1 MMRGNRSAT
10 PEEMDAVVAAYD
22 RLTQLGKLVDGWYG
36 MDEKGRGPLG
46 KKIGP
51 KAIAGARKI
60 IAGRP
65 HLAALMWLF
74 PTEEGGILIE
84 ERDSARTENGG
95 PVPEAFISLEIDRGG
110 GCKIIWD
117 RDASDCPAA
126 LLDLPGMSSEGVS
139 VGNRDVMKALDRLT
153 RPRTGKILAHKP
165 IVDGIRF
172 DSELEARR
180 YRDLK
185 ADPAVRDLR
194 WQVPFAFEEDGKVI
208 FRWVS
213 DFIYRR
219 GDGPEIVEDVK
230 GMKTTLYRLK
240 KKLIEA
246 RHGFKIQEWPEP
258 QKKKRKPRS
267 KN

>member
-22 RLTQLGKLVDGWYG
+22 RLTQLGMLVDGWYG
-36 MDEKGRGPLG
+36 MDEKGLGPWG

-51 KAIAGARKI
+51 KAIAGARKLF
-60 IAGRP
+60 AGRP
-65 HLAALMWLF
+65 HLALMFTISPLN
-74 PTEEGGILIE
+74 EGGIFME
-84 ERDSARTENGG
+84 ARDSARASKGG
-95 PVPEAFISLEIDRGG
+95 PVLESFTCLEINRGG
-110 GCKIIWD
+110 DIELYWD
-117 RDASDCPAA
+117 ETEPDHPRGLSACPDNG
-126 LLDLPGMSSEGVS
+126 LCGKSIGS
-139 VGNRDVMKALDRLT
+139 RDVMKALDRLT

-185 ADPAVRDLR
+185 ADPTVRDLR

-230 GMKTTLYRLK
+230 GMKTPLYRLK
-240 KKLIEA
+240 KKLIET
-246 RHGFKIQEWPEP
+246 RHGFKIQEWPEH